1 MCYLLKLD
9 ICVKDEEIDYAN
21 EKFFANDQELIED
34 YLCTLYM
41 NGQIYIDYS
50 LVKAGQ
56 HRYYA
61 FVNVPQVESI
71 EEKYNNEYVNR
82 SYKYIDIKIQEAEK
96 NISYNPN
103 CNCKIIPYYILSPD
117 YEIGTSSPL
126 ICGKCGNEIPLYK
139 IPHLF
144 NEKEHYSLLKYQK
157 IYASVYELYFQSLS
171 DRFTKNQLVNHN
183 SALNKMAFE
192 IREELEEKMGKAVY
206 VDLPRGLLN
215 WRGAKK
221 DYGEKCPKCGK
232 NLVKCEYQ
240 LCSDEML
247 KCNDCRLITDT
258 TE

>member
-21 EKFFANDQELIED
+21 EKFFANEQELIED

-103 CNCKIIPYYILSPD
+103 CNCKTIPYYILSPD
-117 YEIGTSSPL
+117 NEIGTSSPL

-144 NEKEHYSLLKYQK
+144 NEEEHYSLLNYQK
-157 IYASVYELYFQSLS
+157 IYASVHELYLQSFS

-183 SALNKMAFE
+183 SALNKMAFN
-192 IREELEEKMGKAVY
+192 IREELEEKIGKPVY
-206 VDLPRGLLN
+206 VDLPRVWLN

-221 DYGEKCPKCGK
+221 VYSEKCPQCGK
-232 NLVKCEYQ
+232 NLVECEYQ
-240 LCSDEML
+240 LCSVKML
-247 KCNDCRLITDT
+247 KCEDCRLITDT
-258 TE
+258 VK